1 MNPRIDK
8 SMDGWTQGD
17 LAVDELLSANEAF
30 CCGTGATI
38 TPVGEVALERG
49 GGGAEGEEGS
59 LGAGHRSVT
68 FPHFA
73 GSDAGGNKPKQVAG
87 PVTTRLAAHM
97 AAILAGT
104 VPDKFGWIHDVYS
117 P

>member
-1 MNPRIDK
+1 M
-8 SMDGWTQGD
+8 MQGD
-17 LAVDELLSANEAF
+17 LAVDELLSADEAF

-38 TPVGEVALERG
+38 PPVGEVALERG
-49 GGGAEGEEGS
+49 GGTTGEGGAGGEEGS

-73 GSDAGGNKPKQVAG
+73 GGDAGGNLKRVAG

-104 VPDKFGWIHDVYS
+104 VSDKFGWIHDVYS